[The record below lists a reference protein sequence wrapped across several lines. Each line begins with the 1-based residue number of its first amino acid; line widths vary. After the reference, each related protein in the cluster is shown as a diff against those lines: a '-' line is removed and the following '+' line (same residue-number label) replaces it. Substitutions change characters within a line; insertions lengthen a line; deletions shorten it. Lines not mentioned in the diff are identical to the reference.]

1 MSITTALPATICRN
15 GFYRVHYVANG
26 VKFSAHIRLH
36 FLLNRLLDL
45 RTTAD
50 TALRDRIVA
59 LDAEI
64 TALETEIYTA
74 EREMNSLVYT
84 LYKLLPDEINL
95 VESSQ
100 YK

>member
-1 MSITTALPATICRN
+1 M
-15 GFYRVHYVANG
+15 
-26 VKFSAHIRLH
+26 
-36 FLLNRLLDL
+36 LNRLLDL

-64 TALETEIYTA
+64 TALETEIDTA